1 MLGKRNVRY
10 YIYTKYNI
18 LSPLLNLFVSEA
30 NTNITTQLLQVPGAY
45 DREEAMSGS
54 PRRRNQPN
62 VINTIL
68 PPDETA
74 SITAAEMA
82 TQRRFSVVNEAMERH
97 NTRRKNKRSQSVM
110 YRPGQG
116 KRVAKTLSE
125 KA

>member
-1 MLGKRNVRY
+1 
-10 YIYTKYNI
+10 
-18 LSPLLNLFVSEA
+18 LNSFVSETNA
-30 NTNITTQLLQVPGAY
+30 NVTTQLLQVPGAY
-45 DREEAMSGS
+45 EDVTITGS

-62 VINTIL
+62 VANTIL
-68 PPDETA
+68 PPDETV

-116 KRVAKTLSE
+116 KRVAKTLSQ
-125 KA
+125 KT